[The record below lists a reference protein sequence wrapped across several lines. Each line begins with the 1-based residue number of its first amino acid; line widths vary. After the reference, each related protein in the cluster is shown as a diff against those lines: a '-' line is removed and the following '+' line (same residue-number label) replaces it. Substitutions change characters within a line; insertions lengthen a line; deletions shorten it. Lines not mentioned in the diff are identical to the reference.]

1 MTTRKTSP
9 AAKKAPGKTTPAKP
23 RKAGASQDATELRK
37 SAFVE
42 AYIANGGNATEAAIS
57 AGYSANTARQAG
69 SRLLTQ
75 VDIKQQVA
83 NRRAELA
90 DRYRLTSDRVLEQ
103 LGKIVYADVRKA
115 FDKSGN
121 LLAVQDMPDEV
132 AHAITSIEVE
142 TMPGK
147 GQDVDGTGMRW
158 IGRTVKV
165 KFADKGAAI
174 DKAMKHLG
182 LFKADNQQRNPFER
196 MTPEELDKF
205 IAAQEKRIA
214 AAGKV

>member
-9 AAKKAPGKTTPAKP
+9 AAKKAPGKTATPAKP
-23 RKAGASQDATELRK
+23 RKAGNAPEAAELRK
-37 SAFVE
+37 GAFVE
-42 AYIANGGNATEAAIS
+42 AYIANGGNATEAAIT

-69 SRLLTQ
+69 SRLLSY
-75 VDIKQQVA
+75 VDIQQQLA
-83 NRRAELA
+83 TRRAELA

-115 FDKSGN
+115 FDKNGA
-121 LLAVQDMPDEV
+121 LLAVHDMPDEV
-132 AHAITSIEVE
+132 AHAITSIEVDM
-142 TMPGK
+142 MPRE
-147 GQDVDGTGMRW
+147 DEDGVTRMF
-158 IGRTVKV
+158 GRTAKI

-205 IAAQEKRIA
+205 IAAQQKRLE